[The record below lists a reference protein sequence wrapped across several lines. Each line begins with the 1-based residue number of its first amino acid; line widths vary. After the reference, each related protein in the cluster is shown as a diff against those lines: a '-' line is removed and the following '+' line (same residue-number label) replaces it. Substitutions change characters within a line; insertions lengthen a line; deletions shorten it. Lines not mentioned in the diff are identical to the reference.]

1 MHLVARSLC
10 STQMRFSGIRSRV
23 CKACASRVQIEG
35 KSGVSQKMITI
46 EERTRRADAVR
57 RGFANVELE
66 GFIIPHEVKE
76 QAARFVAG
84 EILLEEFLADEVK

>member
-1 MHLVARSLC
+1 
-10 STQMRFSGIRSRV
+10 
-23 CKACASRVQIEG
+23 
-35 KSGVSQKMITI
+35 MITI